1 MAGSGDEVKNKQVI
15 FRDFVS
21 GFPKESD
28 FTITSGTIRLKLPDG
43 SHGVLVKTLYLS
55 CDPYMRMLMES
66 RPAANSY
73 SPGSV
78 ISLAL

>member
-1 MAGSGDEVKNKQVI
+1 MAQIGDEVKNKQVV
-15 FRDFVS
+15 FRDYVS

-28 FTITSGTIRLKLPDG
+28 FIITSSTIRLKLPQA
-43 SHGVLVKTLYLS
+43 SNAVLLKTLYLS

-66 RPAANSY
+66 RSAPNSY

-78 ISLAL
+78 ISLSL